1 MLPLGQRIS
10 IISAP
15 NVHTGGGLVLLRAL
29 LLSWPKDEPLTAFLD
44 ERARSQLALPPR
56 ALVTWVRPRLG
67 SRLAAEW
74 ALHRAARTGGRVLC
88 FHGLPPLLPCAAT
101 VTVFLQN
108 RLYIQPRLGNDYKW
122 KTRSRLVAERL
133 LSKVFRHRVALY
145 VVQTP
150 SMRRALLAWLG
161 KSWGERGPQVQ
172 VLPFVATLPD
182 QLASTPA
189 APKWDFV
196 YVADGEAHKNHAALL
211 AAWELLAQEGI
222 RPRLALTLGERD
234 ASLAQRIASASARA
248 DLQVSNLGHL
258 PHDEVVALYAS
269 ARALVFPSDTES
281 FGLPLIEA
289 AHMGLPIVA
298 AELDYV
304 RDVCM
309 PVQTFDPHSPV
320 SIARA
325 VKRFLAIPEAALTLG
340 SAPDFWAAWLK
351 DDSA

>member
-1 MLPLGQRIS
+1 MTRIQFG
-10 IISAP
+10 ILHAP

-29 LLSWPKDEPLTAFLD
+29 LLNWPEAMPLTAFLD
-44 ERARSQLALPPR
+44 ERARSQLVFPPR
-56 ALVTWVRPRLG
+56 AHVTWVAPRLG

-74 ALHRAARTGGRVLC
+74 GLHRAAGAGGRVLC

-108 RLYIQPRLGNDYKW
+108 RLYVQPGLSSAYKW
-122 KTRSRLVAERL
+122 KTRIRLTAERL
-133 LSKVFRHRVALY
+133 LGRAFRHRVARY

-150 SMRRALLAWLG
+150 SMRRAVLAWLG
-161 KSWGERGPQVQ
+161 EALAERGQQVQ
-172 VLPFVATLPD
+172 VLPFVAALPD
-182 QLASTPA
+182 RA
-189 APKWDFV
+189 ANAGTSPVWDFV

-211 AAWELLAQEGI
+211 AAWELLAHEGI

-234 ASLAQRIASASARA
+234 TALAQRMASTSERLG
-248 DLQVSNLGHL
+248 LQIFNLGHL
-258 PHDEVVALYAS
+258 PHEEVVALYAS

-289 AHMGLPIVA
+289 AHMGLPILA

-304 RDVCM
+304 RDVCT
-309 PVQTFDPHSPV
+309 PVQTFDPRSPV

-325 VKRFLAIPEAALTLG
+325 VKRFLALPESPLPLG
-340 SAPDFWAAWLK
+340 SASDFWAEWLK
-351 DDSA
+351 DGSA